1 VLVTDALMAPNLFRI
16 LLALVSL
23 YALLRGR
30 RDERLVSLILVAG
43 VIATEFA
50 LPPVQERFRGVESTL
65 LLVDSAVFL
74 GFLWVSLR
82 SDRFWPLW
90 VAGLQLTSIL
100 GHVMK
105 AIDSELF
112 SRAYAAALVFWFY
125 PMLLVI
131 AIGTWRNARRTRIEA
146 PASAT

>member
-1 VLVTDALMAPNLFRI
+1 MAPNLFRI

-23 YALLRGR
+23 YALLCGK

-50 LPPVQERFRGVESTL
+50 LPPVRLRFQGVETTL
-65 LLVDSAVFL
+65 FLVDAAVFL
-74 GFLWVSLR
+74 GFLWVALR

-100 GHVMK
+100 GHAMK
-105 AIDSELF
+105 AVDTELF

-131 AIGTWRNARRTRIEA
+131 AIGTWRNARRTRNEA
-146 PASAT
+146 GTAAW